1 MLARGLLLSLLL
13 LLAAPSGLRA
23 QDLSDSDRG
32 PTAVN
37 EFQDAFGLD
46 RLFVPRWRL
55 TDGPQVH
62 RAFRD
67 VIQLARQATVS
78 VQCGGKHVSLGG
90 IVRSDGWL
98 ITKATPLC
106 GKPTVVLSNG
116 RTFDAVNVGVDGK
129 HDLALLKVDSRDL
142 PALDLSTKEAPPVG
156 SWLATVGRS
165 QDPIA
170 VGVVSVLPREIPPQ
184 PGVLGVELDMEL
196 PLVVRVF
203 PESAAQA
210 AGVKAHDR
218 IIKVAGKNTPTRA
231 KLKEIVAAFNPGD
244 EIDFTIDRE
253 GKQLVLKAKLGGD
266 FPGLMDRHD
275 FQNSLGGQLSVR
287 RFGFPLA
294 FQHDTVLEPEDCG
307 GPVVDVDGK
316 VVGFNISRAG
326 RTESYALP
334 VSEVQL
340 VFSKLL
346 GAKMSVSKDAAA
358 AQSTPS
364 IAPANLSQGDR

>member
-1 MLARGLLLSLLL
+1 
-13 LLAAPSGLRA
+13 
-23 QDLSDSDRG
+23 
-32 PTAVN
+32 
-37 EFQDAFGLD
+37 
-46 RLFVPRWRL
+46 
-55 TDGPQVH
+55 
-62 RAFRD
+62 
-67 VIQLARQATVS
+67 
-78 VQCGGKHVSLGG
+78 
-90 IVRSDGWL
+90 
-98 ITKATPLC
+98 
-106 GKPTVVLSNG
+106 
-116 RTFDAVNVGVDGK
+116 
-129 HDLALLKVDSRDL
+129 
-142 PALDLSTKEAPPVG
+142 
-156 SWLATVGRS
+156 
-165 QDPIA
+165 
-170 VGVVSVLPREIPPQ
+170 
-184 PGVLGVELDMEL
+184 
-196 PLVVRVF
+196 
-203 PESAAQA
+203 
-210 AGVKAHDR
+210 
-218 IIKVAGKNTPTRA
+218 
-231 KLKEIVAAFNPGD
+231 
-244 EIDFTIDRE
+244 
-253 GKQLVLKAKLGGD
+253 LVLKAKLGGD